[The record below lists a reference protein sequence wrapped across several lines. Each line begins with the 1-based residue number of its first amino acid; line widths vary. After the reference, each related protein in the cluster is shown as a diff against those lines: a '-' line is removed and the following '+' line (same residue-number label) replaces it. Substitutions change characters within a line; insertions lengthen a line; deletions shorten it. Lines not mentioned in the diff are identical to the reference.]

1 MEMSLLTPVQFGQA
15 MLTSSPPVGQQ
26 QPPLRA
32 LTHETKSPRFTSEQQ
47 TCQDDVVMGQ
57 GMQLSPC

>member
-1 MEMSLLTPVQFGQA
+1 MEMPLLTPVQLGQA

-32 LTHETKSPRFTSEQQ
+32 LTHETKSLTFTSEQQ
-47 TCQDDVVMGQ
+47 TVAVRATW
-57 GMQLSPC
+57 